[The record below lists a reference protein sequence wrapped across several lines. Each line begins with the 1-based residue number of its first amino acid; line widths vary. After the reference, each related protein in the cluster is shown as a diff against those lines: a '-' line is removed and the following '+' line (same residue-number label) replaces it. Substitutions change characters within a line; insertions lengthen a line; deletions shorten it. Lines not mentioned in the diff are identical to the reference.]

1 MPLKVCT
8 NGHLTGTKECGR
20 CESRTSTVRGPSGR
34 RAVSKKRKRAITQ
47 ALRNAGAVPVKDL

>member
-8 NGHLTGTKECGR
+8 HGHLTGTKECGR
-20 CESRTSTVRGPSGR
+20 CESRTTTVRAPSGR

-47 ALRNAGAVPVKDL
+47 ELRDRGVVPVKDL